1 MLEGDTLRLKVRAN
15 GLLEK
20 CRFQQLLDNNIAVQ
34 FNQESEAVLH
44 SIQEQKLIETPEPQ
58 VVGREGERG
67 REGGRG
73 RKGEGG
79 KEGGKNG
86 TACLYCS
93 NSCLLVEQD

>member
-73 RKGEGG
+73 RAGG
-79 KEGGKNG
+79 REKEGRREGRMALHVF
-86 TACLYCS
+86 TVLIH
-93 NSCLLVEQD
+93 VF